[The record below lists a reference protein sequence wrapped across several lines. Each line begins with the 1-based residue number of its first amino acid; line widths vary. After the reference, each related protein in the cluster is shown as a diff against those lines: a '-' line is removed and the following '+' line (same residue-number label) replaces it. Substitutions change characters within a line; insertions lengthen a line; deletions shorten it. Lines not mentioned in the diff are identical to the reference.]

1 MALIRWQPFSE
12 METLRRQMDQIFD
25 EMVGAN
31 REAQIT
37 WKPAVE
43 LKDTESNVI
52 LRAEIPGVEGKDL
65 DIRVTREAVA
75 ISGEHRYEKKAQA
88 RGYFRTE
95 FRYGKFQRVIALPV
109 AVQND
114 QVQAEFKDGILTLIL
129 PKVTEARR
137 QVVKVNLADN
147 TPATPEV
154 TTEPTAQA
162 THTETTEAAEPA
174 TV

>member
-1 MALIRWQPFSE
+1 MALIRWQPFQE
-12 METLRRQMDQIFD
+12 VETLRRQMDQIFD
-25 EMVGAN
+25 EMTSLKHEPQMN
-31 REAQIT
+31 

-43 LKDTESNVI
+43 LKDTENSVI

-75 ISGEHRYEKKAQA
+75 IAGEHRYEKKAEDK
-88 RGYFRTE
+88 RYFRTE
-95 FRYGKFQRVIALPV
+95 FRYGKFQRVIPLPV

-114 QVQAEFKDGILTLIL
+114 QVQAEFKDGILTLTL

-147 TPATPEV
+147 TATAEN
-154 TTEPTAQA
+154 TAEANQA
-162 THTETTEAAEPA
+162 ETTQIAQ
-174 TV
+174 

>member
-1 MALIRWQPFSE
+1 MALIRWQPFQE
-12 METLRRQMDQIFD
+12 METLRRQMDQMFD
-25 EMVGAN
+25 EMVGVN
-31 REAQIT
+31 REAQMT

-43 LKDTESNVI
+43 LQDTEDNVI

-65 DIRVTREAVA
+65 DIHVTREAVA
-75 ISGEHRYEKKAQA
+75 IAGEHRYEKKASE
-88 RGYFRTE
+88 RGFFRTE

-114 QVQAEFKDGILTLIL
+114 QVQAEFKDGILTLTL

-137 QVVKVNLADN
+137 KVVKVNLADN
-147 TPATPEV
+147 TAATPEV
-154 TTEPTAQA
+154 TDAPAAEAH
-162 THTETTEAAEPA
+162 HTETTQAAEPA